1 MNAEVENKK
10 KPGLALKIQAM
21 LNRSSKKAHMR
32 LGEVLI
38 KNQVITKEQLQQAL
52 EVQKKQVNQIGKP
65 ARIGQFIV
73 ELGFASEAE
82 IVKTINTHYHIA
94 VTSLADNI
102 KERIEKKR
110 QSVMK
115 SLPQPQIM
123 IWLQLSIATT
133 IIICLVVALL
143 SVGILLRQKK
153 RLKDQMET
161 IGKVSLNY
169 FANDARIPMLE
180 NNILRL
186 NTLINEAGSVEG
198 LVYATIVDNKNQV
211 LADTDNDKIGASFD
225 GFPQKENFKE
235 EQSGITRFE
244 YTKPPDQHILNLT
257 SPIRFK
263 DKKLGEVH
271 VGVSL
276 NFIQQVIKEE
286 RGRIIG
292 MTLFLVLIGI
302 VITVG
307 LGLWFSRPILKLVM
321 ATREISMGNY
331 GHKVDLSRKDELG
344 NLATAFNKM
353 SDELWVKSLMQ
364 DSFGKYVGPEVLE
377 MIMNNPENSW
387 LKGNRSEATIVF
399 TDVRGFTRYTEE
411 KEPEELVEELNECF
425 EIQTAAILKHGGYI
439 DKFIG
444 DAVLGVFGVPVFH
457 KDHIER
463 AVRAAID
470 MQVALKEASKNSKNR
485 LLASI
490 GIGINSG
497 IVVSGNIGSQV
508 KLEYTVVGD
517 SVNVASRLNGLA
529 GAGEII
535 ISGVIYEQIQNMV
548 AVEAL
553 PPQELK
559 GKSEAIKI
567 YKVLGIKDR
576 TKESA

>member
-1 MNAEVENKK
+1 MNAEVENGK
-10 KPGLALKIQAM
+10 KPGLLAKIQAM
-21 LNRSSKKAHMR
+21 LDRSSGKTHMR

-38 KNQVITKEQLQQAL
+38 QNQVITKDQLQLAL
-52 EVQKKQVNQIGKP
+52 EAQKKQINQIGKP
-65 ARIGQFIV
+65 ARIGQLLV
-73 ELGFASEAE
+73 ESGYASEAE
-82 IVKTINTHYHIA
+82 IVKVINTHYGLA

-110 QSVMK
+110 QSLMK
-115 SLPQPQIM
+115 KLPQPQIM

-143 SVGILLRQKK
+143 SVGILLRQKN

-161 IGKVSLNY
+161 IGKVSLSY

-186 NTLINEAGSVEG
+186 NTLINEAVSVEG

-211 LADTDNDKIGASFD
+211 LADTDNDKIGTSFE
-225 GFPQKENFKE
+225 GFPQKENLK
-235 EQSGITRFE
+235 QQNGITHFE

-257 SPIRFK
+257 SPILFK
-263 DKKLGEVH
+263 DKKLGDVH

-276 NFIQQVIKEE
+276 NFIEQVIKEE
-286 RGRIIG
+286 RWRIIG

-364 DSFGKYVGPEVLE
+364 DSFGKYVGSEVLE
-377 MIMNNPENSW
+377 MIMNNPENTW
-387 LKGNRSEATIVF
+387 LKGNRSEATVIF
-399 TDVRGFTRYTEE
+399 TDVRGFTQYAEE
-411 KEPEELVEELNECF
+411 KEPEELVEELNQCF
-425 EIQTAAILKHGGYI
+425 EIQTAAILDNGGYI

-444 DAVLGVFGVPVFH
+444 DAVLGVFGVPVYH
-457 KDHIER
+457 KDHVER

-470 MQVALKEASKNSKNR
+470 IQVALKEAGTDNKNR
-485 LLASI
+485 LLNSI
-490 GIGINSG
+490 GIGLNSG
-497 IVVSGNIGSQV
+497 VVVSGNIGSQV

-517 SVNVASRLNGLA
+517 SVNVASRLSNLA
-529 GAGEII
+529 GPGDVI
-535 ISGVIYEQIQNMV
+535 ISGAIYDQIHNIV

-559 GKSEAIKI
+559 GKSEPVKI
-567 YKVLGIKDR
+567 YKVLGIKNINN
-576 TKESA
+576 EAV

>member
-1 MNAEVENKK
+1 MNVEVGNEKK
-10 KPGLALKIQAM
+10 SGLALKMQAI

-38 KNQVITKEQLQQAL
+38 KNQVITEEQLQLAL
-52 EVQKKQVNQIGKP
+52 GVQNKQVNQIGKP
-65 ARIGQFIV
+65 ARIGQIIV
-73 ELGFASEAE
+73 ESGFASEAE
-82 IVKTINTHYHIA
+82 IVKVIRTHYRIS

-110 QSVMK
+110 QSLIK
-115 SLPQPQIM
+115 KLPQPQIM

-161 IGKVSLNY
+161 IGKVSLSY
-169 FANDARIPMLE
+169 FANDARIPMLD

-186 NTLINEAGSVEG
+186 NTLINEAESVEG
-198 LVYATIVDNKNQV
+198 LVYAFIIDNKNQV
-211 LADTDNDKIGASFD
+211 LAHTDNDKIGTPFG
-225 GFPQKENFKE
+225 GFPPKENSKE
-235 EQSGITRFE
+235 EASGVKSFE
-244 YTKPPDQHILNLT
+244 YTKLPDKRILNLT
-257 SPIRFK
+257 SPISFK

-276 NFIQQVIKEE
+276 KFIEDVIKKE

-331 GHKVDLSRKDELG
+331 GHKVDLARKDELG

-364 DSFGKYVGPEVLE
+364 DSFGKYVGSEVLE

-387 LKGNRSEATIVF
+387 LKGNRSEATIIF

-425 EIQTAAILKHGGYI
+425 EIQTAAILDHGGYI

-463 AVRAAID
+463 SVRAAID

-529 GAGEII
+529 GPGEII
-535 ISGVIYEQIQNMV
+535 ISGAIYEQIQKMV

-559 GKSEAIKI
+559 GKSEPIQI
-567 YKVLGIKDR
+567 YKVLGIKER
-576 TKESA
+576 TEGAA

>member
-1 MNAEVENKK
+1 MNAEIEVTQKS
-10 KPGLALKIQAM
+10 GLLAKIQKH
-21 LNRSSKKAHMR
+21 LDRSSGKAHMR

-38 KNQVITKEQLQQAL
+38 QHKVITEEQLQQAL
-52 EVQKKQVNQIGKP
+52 EAQKKQINQIGKP
-65 ARIGQFIV
+65 ARIGQLIV

-82 IVKTINTHYHIA
+82 IVKIINKHYRIT
-94 VTSLADNI
+94 VSSLADNI
-102 KERIEKKR
+102 QERIEKKR
-110 QSVMK
+110 QSVLK
-115 SLPQPQIM
+115 KLPHPQIM

-143 SVGILLRQKK
+143 SVGILLRQKN
-153 RLKDQMET
+153 RLKTQMET
-161 IGKVSLNY
+161 IGKVSLAY

-186 NTLINEAGSVEG
+186 NTLINEAVTVEG
-198 LVYATIVDNKNQV
+198 LVYATIVDNENNV
-211 LADTDNDKIGASFD
+211 LADTDSDKIGAVFE
-225 GFPQKENFKE
+225 GFPQKENLTK
-235 EQSGITRFE
+235 QDGITHFE
-244 YTKPPDQHILNLT
+244 YTLPPDQHILNLST
-257 SPIRFK
+257 PVLFK

-276 NFIQQVIKEE
+276 DFIEKVIKEE
-286 RGRIIG
+286 RWRIIG

-331 GHKVDLSRKDELG
+331 GHKVDLVRKDELG

-364 DSFGKYVGPEVLE
+364 DSFGKYVGSEVLE
-377 MIMNNPENSW
+377 MIMNNPENTW
-387 LKGNRSEATIVF
+387 LKGSRSEATIIF
-399 TDVRGFTRYTEE
+399 TDIRGFTEYAEE
-411 KEPEELVEELNECF
+411 KEPEELVEELNQCF
-425 EIQTAAILKHGGYI
+425 EIQTSVILEHGGYI

-444 DAVLGVFGVPVFH
+444 DAVLGVFGVPVYH

-463 AVRAAID
+463 AVRTAID
-470 MQVALKEASKNSKNR
+470 MQVALKEAAKTNNNP
-485 LLASI
+485 LLSSI
-490 GIGINSG
+490 GIGLNSG
-497 IVVSGNIGSQV
+497 VVLSGNIGSQV

-517 SVNVASRLNGLA
+517 SVNVASRLNNLA
-529 GAGEII
+529 GPGEVI
-535 ISGVIYEQIQNMV
+535 ISDSIYEQIQRKV

-559 GKSEAIKI
+559 GKSEPVKI
-567 YKVLGIKDR
+567 YKVLGIKD
-576 TKESA
+576 KAKQLA

>member
-1 MNAEVENKK
+1 MNAEVENEKK
-10 KPGLALKIQAM
+10 SGLLFKIQDT
-21 LNRSSKKAHMR
+21 LSRSSGKAHMR

-38 KNQVITKEQLQQAL
+38 QNQVITEDQLQQAL
-52 EVQKKQVNQIGKP
+52 KVQKKQINQIGKP
-65 ARIGQFIV
+65 ARIGHLFV

-82 IVKTINTHYHIA
+82 IVKVINAHYRLA

-110 QSVMK
+110 QSMMK
-115 SLPQPQIM
+115 KLPQPQIM

-133 IIICLVVALL
+133 ITICLVVALL

-153 RLKDQMET
+153 RLKSQMET

-211 LADTDNDKIGASFD
+211 LADTDNDKIDTIYEDFG
-225 GFPQKENFKE
+225 QKENFKE
-235 EQSGITRFE
+235 QDGITSFE

-257 SPIRFK
+257 SPILFK
-263 DKKLGEVH
+263 DKKLGDVH

-276 NFIQQVIKEE
+276 NFIEQVIKEE
-286 RGRIIG
+286 RWRIIG

-307 LGLWFSRPILKLVM
+307 LGLWFSHPILKLVM

-331 GHKVDLSRKDELG
+331 GHKVDLARKDELG

-364 DSFGKYVGPEVLE
+364 DSFGKYVGSEVLE
-377 MIMNNPENSW
+377 MIMNNPENTW
-387 LKGNRSEATIVF
+387 LKGNRSEATIIF
-399 TDVRGFTRYTEE
+399 TDVRGFTQYTEE

-425 EIQTAAILKHGGYI
+425 EIQTGAILDHGGYI
-439 DKFIG
+439 DKFVG

-470 MQVALKEASKNSKNR
+470 MQVALKKASKNNKNR
-485 LLASI
+485 LLTSI

-497 IVVSGNIGSQV
+497 VVVSGNIGSQV

-517 SVNVASRLNGLA
+517 SVNVASRLNDLA
-529 GAGEII
+529 GPGEVI
-535 ISGVIYEQIQNMV
+535 ISDVIYEQIRNIV

-559 GKSEAIKI
+559 GKSGTIEI
-567 YKVLGIKDR
+567 YKVLGIKDNI
-576 TKESA
+576 KGAA

>member
-1 MNAEVENKK
+1 MNAEVENENKK
-10 KPGLALKIQAM
+10 GMLPKIQT
-21 LNRSSKKAHMR
+21 LLDRSSGKAHLR

-38 KNQVITKEQLQQAL
+38 QHQVITEDQLQQAL
-52 EVQKKQVNQIGKP
+52 EAQNKQINQIGKP
-65 ARIGQFIV
+65 ARIGQLIV

-82 IVKTINTHYHIA
+82 IVKVINTHYHLA

-110 QSVMK
+110 QSLMK
-115 SLPQPQIM
+115 KLPQPQIM

-143 SVGILLRQKK
+143 SVGILIRQKN
-153 RLKDQMET
+153 RLKNQMES
-161 IGKVSLNY
+161 IGKVSLVY

-186 NTLINEAGSVEG
+186 NTLINEAVSVEG

-211 LADTDNDKIGASFD
+211 LADTDNDKIGTSFE
-225 GFPQKENFKE
+225 GFPQKENIK
-235 EQSGITRFE
+235 QQNGITSYE
-244 YTKPPDQHILNLT
+244 YTQPPDQHILNLT

-263 DKKLGEVH
+263 DKKLGDVH

-276 NFIQQVIKEE
+276 NFIEQVIKEE
-286 RGRIIG
+286 RWRIIG

-331 GHKVDLSRKDELG
+331 GHKVELGRKDELG
-344 NLATAFNKM
+344 NLANAFNKM

-377 MIMNNPENSW
+377 MIMNNPENTW
-387 LKGNRSEATIVF
+387 LKGNRSEASIIF
-399 TDVRGFTRYTEE
+399 TDIRDFTPYAEK

-425 EIQTAAILKHGGYI
+425 EIQTGAILEHGGYI

-444 DAVLGVFGVPVFH
+444 DAVLGVFGVPVYH
-457 KDHIER
+457 KDHVER

-470 MQVALKEASKNSKNR
+470 IQMALKNAKNKSKNR
-485 LLASI
+485 LLGSI
-490 GIGINSG
+490 GIGINAG
-497 IVVSGNIGSQV
+497 VVVSGNIGSQV

-517 SVNVASRLNGLA
+517 SVNVASRLSNLA
-529 GAGEII
+529 GPGEII
-535 ISGVIYEQIQNMV
+535 ISGVIYEQIQDMV

-559 GKSEAIKI
+559 GKSEPVKI
-567 YKVLGIKDR
+567 YKVLGIKNR
-576 TKESA
+576 TKEVA

>member
-1 MNAEVENKK
+1 MNAEVENNKK
-10 KPGLALKIQAM
+10 TGMLPKIQAM
-21 LNRSSKKAHMR
+21 LDRSSGKARMR

-38 KNQVITKEQLQQAL
+38 QNQVITEDQLQLAL
-52 EVQKKQVNQIGKP
+52 EAQKKQINQIGKP
-65 ARIGQFIV
+65 ARIGQLLV
-73 ELGFASEAE
+73 ESGFASEAE
-82 IVKTINTHYHIA
+82 IVKVINTHYGIA

-110 QSVMK
+110 QSLTK
-115 SLPQPQIM
+115 KLPQPQIM

-143 SVGILLRQKK
+143 SVGILIRQKN
-153 RLKDQMET
+153 RLKNQMET

-186 NTLINEAGSVEG
+186 NTLINEAESVEG

-211 LADTDNDKIGASFD
+211 LADTDNDKIGLSFE
-225 GFPQKENFKE
+225 GFPQKENLK
-235 EQSGITRFE
+235 QQNGITHFE
-244 YTKPPDQHILNLT
+244 YTQPPDQHILNLT

-263 DKKLGEVH
+263 GKKLGDVH

-276 NFIQQVIKEE
+276 NFIEQVIKEE
-286 RGRIIG
+286 RWRIIG

-331 GHKVDLSRKDELG
+331 GHKVDLARKDELG

-377 MIMNNPENSW
+377 MIMNNPENTW
-387 LKGNRSEATIVF
+387 LKGSRSEASIIF
-399 TDVRGFTRYTEE
+399 TDIRDFTPYTEK

-425 EIQTAAILKHGGYI
+425 EIQTGAILEHGGYI

-463 AVRAAID
+463 AVRAALDIQ
-470 MQVALKEASKNSKNR
+470 MALKEAQNNSKNR
-485 LLASI
+485 LLGSI

-497 IVVSGNIGSQV
+497 VVVSGNIGSQV

-517 SVNVASRLNGLA
+517 SVNVASRLSNLA
-529 GAGEII
+529 GPGEII
-535 ISGVIYEQIQNMV
+535 ISGVVYEQIQNMV
-548 AVEAL
+548 AVESL

-559 GKSEAIKI
+559 GKSEPVKI
-567 YKVLGIKDR
+567 YKVLGIKDK
-576 TKESA
+576 TKGAA